1 VHGNKSAEKMEDFWT
16 QYLQE
21 TNNENMAA
29 AETFDTQFINKNYYI
44 WQDIMNISKPSLF
57 LRALNI

>member
-1 VHGNKSAEKMEDFWT
+1 MEDFWT